1 MRHSPWTGYVKT
13 AVGTVLG
20 LVAALYLFVL
30 LVDPYGDVPFSLPI
44 ERPMMDDNQRFL
56 YPGLVR
62 SGRFD
67 SAVFGT
73 STSRL
78 LQPAH
83 LNGLF
88 GGRFANLAMNSAT
101 AWEQTQLAD
110 LFLRTVAA
118 PRTVVFGLDRVW
130 CEANADVERLTFRPF
145 PPWMYDDDPWNDLAY
160 LLNGKTLEI
169 AGRLVEYHLGRRRP
183 RLGADGY
190 EVFVPPD
197 SEWDRAKVERKI
209 YDGPRR
215 TVEPQVPPVVVGEA
229 ERNALRFPALDWLAA
244 LVRRLPDE
252 STPILAF
259 MPVHVISQPRP
270 GSVEAAREQ
279 ACKDRVAAL
288 GRELGA
294 WVVDFR
300 VPSRVTRDDAN
311 YWDNLHYRVAIADWI
326 ERSMADALRHRA
338 DAPDGTW
345 RLLAAPPAGSPR
357 GNSRLVSLSD

>member
-44 ERPMMDDNQRFL
+44 ERPLMDDNQRFL

-73 STSRL
+73 STARL

-110 LFLRTVAA
+110 LFLRTVAR

-130 CEANADVERLTFRPF
+130 CEPDADVERLTFRPF
-145 PPWMYDDDPWNDLAY
+145 PPWMYDDDPWNDLLY

-169 AGRLVEYHLGRRRP
+169 AGRLVEYHMGRRAP
-183 RLGADGY
+183 RLGDDGY
-190 EVFVPPD
+190 DMFVPPD
-197 SEWDRAKVERKI
+197 SQWERAKVEQKI
-209 YDGPRR
+209 YGGPRR
-215 TVEPQVPPVVVGEA
+215 TIEPQVPPAAVGEA
-229 ERNALRFPALDWLAA
+229 ERSGWRYPALDWLAG
-244 LVRRLPDE
+244 LVRRLPEE

-270 GSVEAAREQ
+270 GSVEAARERE
-279 ACKDRVAAL
+279 CKDRVTAI
-288 GRELGA
+288 GRDLGA

-300 VPSRVTRDDAN
+300 IPSPVTTDDAN
-311 YWDNLHYRVAIADWI
+311 YWDNLHYRVAVADWI
-326 ERSMADALRHRA
+326 ERSLADARRHRA

-345 RLLAAPPAGSPR
+345 RLLAAPPPGTPR
-357 GNSRLVSLSD
+357 GNSRLARLSD